1 MKIIPPIRA
10 KVAAAKRWLSRL
22 PYWVGVVVTAGC
34 IPFYIISFA
43 QFALPISAEW
53 KAALWTIF
61 FGMAKLFQYC
71 GLAILGVK
79 GLSQLF
85 RKRG

>member
-1 MKIIPPIRA
+1 MKIIPTIRA

-61 FGMAKLFQYC
+61 FGMGKLFQYC
-71 GLAILGVK
+71 GLAILGAK

>member
-1 MKIIPPIRA
+1 MKIIPTIRA

-71 GLAILGVK
+71 GLARLGAK
-79 GLSQLF
+79 GLSQVF
-85 RKRG
+85 KTRR

>member
-1 MKIIPPIRA
+1 MKMIPTIRA

-22 PYWVGVVVTAGC
+22 PYWLGVVVTAGC

-71 GLAILGVK
+71 GLAILGAK
-79 GLSQLF
+79 GLSLLF
-85 RKRG
+85 RKR

>member
-1 MKIIPPIRA
+1 MKIIPTIRA
-10 KVAAAKRWLSRL
+10 KVAAAKRWLSHL

-53 KAALWTIF
+53 KVALWAIF

-71 GLAILGVK
+71 GLAILGAK

>member
-1 MKIIPPIRA
+1 MKIIPTIRA
-10 KVAAAKRWLSRL
+10 KAAAAKRWLSRL

-71 GLAILGVK
+71 GLAILGAK
-79 GLSQLF
+79 GLNQLF

>member
-1 MKIIPPIRA
+1 MKMIPTIRA

-53 KAALWTIF
+53 KVALWTIC

-71 GLAILGVK
+71 GLAILGAK
-79 GLSQLF
+79 GLGQLF
-85 RKRG
+85 RKR